1 MTFCQYIGCNLCY
14 VISRYSKSNMGYLPL
29 FRINM
34 FYNSDHVK
42 ISNLLIL

>member
-1 MTFCQYIGCNLCY
+1 MTFYQYIDRNLRN
-14 VISRYSKSNMGYLPL
+14 VISSYSKSNMGYLPL